1 MLSQLTIPKQNQTK
15 PLAIDR
21 QRLYE
26 MGLEHIQRLSSQI
39 WTDYN
44 VHDPGITTLELL
56 CYALT
61 DLGYRASFPIAD
73 LLASESGN
81 RENMQRQFFTARQ
94 ILPNRPLTLLDYR
107 KLLIDLD
114 SVQNAWLQPVNLTY
128 YADML
133 NGQLFRN
140 NPHLPNIVDVN
151 LAGLYGVKIEYT
163 DDINSV
169 VDKQQII
176 LAVKQK
182 LQANRNLCEDFVQF
196 TDVEVQQFQLCA
208 ELELAPNADVTQVN
222 AEILSQVQEYLSP
235 SVRFYSLSE
244 MLTRQKS
251 DGTPYRVDEIFDGPA
266 LEHGF
271 IDDDQLEKAD
281 LRTEIRLS
289 DIISI
294 MMDITGIQAVRD
306 IVINPQGL
314 SSPLAN
320 KWLIP
325 VATGKQAKLDQEHSR
340 LVFYKRNMPVVPRAV
355 VPQPPNINIVENT
368 VNDLEIPLG
377 TYRELDSY
385 YSYQNHFPAIYGL
398 SEVGLSSAADDER
411 QALAYQLKSY
421 LLFFDQI
428 MANYFAQLSQ
438 VKNLFST
445 DADLQATYFYQ
456 VVDSFTNY
464 SQIYRSHFA
473 VDDFI
478 QLSLFVNK
486 LKLHTDAVSQLL
498 WNNISATVQRMIED
512 YTEEVAQISPLK
524 IALAAQLNQIIR
536 NPAIEPALRLISINL
551 STETRKMLDQNP
563 PPDTALINRMLLQD
577 AYPGEIAKWN
587 QEEPSKFADRRNR
600 FLDHLISRFAEKF
613 HDFAY
618 IMQSR
623 FNSSPASVI
632 QYKCEFLQNY
642 PVISSDRGLAYNY
655 ALTADQDLWDS
666 ANISGLE
673 KRLTKLLGITDDRRR
688 DLNQIDYSILAIT
701 AAESGFQIQN
711 RATQSSILINV
722 SPYASVGLAITAVK
736 DVISSGQIIQN
747 YQSKTA
753 NGQYFFS
760 IVNDNNQE
768 IARSFADFTT
778 EDQRN
783 NAITQTIT
791 WLNSST
797 EGMYLIENILLRPEP
812 TALLADEFL
821 PICPNIYCTDC
832 SEADPYSYHI
842 QIVLP
847 GDDRRGGDIE
857 FRRFA
862 EELIRAEIPA
872 HILPKICWVSKGDMA
887 VLAKHYRDWL
897 YLKAGVNTTQA
908 PEKLR
913 EFITQLF
920 AVKNIY
926 PVQQLRDC
934 DSDEDLPK
942 FILGRTALGTGREN
956 LS

>member
-21 QRLYE
+21 QRLYQI
-26 MGLEHIQRLSSQI
+26 GLEHIQRLSGRI

-44 VHDPGITTLELL
+44 VHDPGLTTLELL

-73 LLASESGN
+73 LLASESDN

-114 SVQNAWLQPVNLTY
+114 GVQNAWLQPIHLTY

-133 NGQLFRN
+133 NGQLLRD
-140 NPHLPNIVDVN
+140 NPHIPGIVDVN

-163 DDINSV
+163 NTIDSV
-169 VDKQQII
+169 IDKQQII
-176 LAVKQK
+176 LAVTQK
-182 LQANRNLCEDFVQF
+182 LQANRNLCEDFVRF
-196 TDVEVQQFQLCA
+196 TAVEVQQFQLCA
-208 ELELAPNADVTQVN
+208 ELELTPNADVAQVN
-222 AEILSQVQEYLSP
+222 ADILSQVQGYLSP
-235 SVRFYSLSE
+235 TVRFYSLTE
-244 MLTRQKS
+244 MLTRKKN
-251 DGTPYRVDEIFDGPA
+251 DGMIYSVDEIFDGPA

-271 IDDDQLEKAD
+271 IDDDELEAAD

-294 MMDITGIQAVRD
+294 IMDIAGVQAVRD

-320 KWLIP
+320 KWLIS
-325 VATGKQAKLDQEHSR
+325 VETGKQAKLDQEHSR
-340 LVFYKRNMPVVPRAV
+340 LVFYKRNMPVVPRTFV
-355 VPQPPNINIVENT
+355 NQLSTINIDPT
-368 VNDLEIPLG
+368 INDLEIPLG
-377 TYRELDSY
+377 TYRKLDSY

-398 SEVGLSSAADDER
+398 SEVGLSSTADAER

-445 DADLQATYFYQ
+445 DADLQSTYFYQ
-456 VVDSFTNY
+456 MVDSFANY
-464 SQIYRSHFA
+464 SQIYRSNFS
-473 VDDFI
+473 DNDFI
-478 QLSLFVNK
+478 QLSSFVNK
-486 LKLHTDAVSQLL
+486 LRFHPDAVSQLL
-498 WNNISATVQRMIED
+498 WNNISAAVQGMIED
-512 YTEEVAQISPLK
+512 YTEDITQIAPLK
-524 IALAAQLNQIIR
+524 TSLAAQLNQIIQD
-536 NPAIEPALRLISINL
+536 PTIYAALRLISIDL
-551 STETRKMLDQNP
+551 STETRQILAQTP
-563 PPDTALINRMLLQD
+563 PPDTSLISRMLLQD

-600 FLDHLISRFAEKF
+600 FLDHLISRFAERF

-655 ALTADQDLWDS
+655 ALTDDQDLWDS
-666 ANISGLE
+666 TNISGLE
-673 KRLTKLLGITDDRRR
+673 KRLTKLLGIADDRRR
-688 DLNQIDYSILAIT
+688 DLNKIDYNILSIT
-701 AAESGFQIQN
+701 AAEFGFQIQN
-711 RATQSSILINV
+711 RAAQISRLINI
-722 SPYASVGLAITAVK
+722 PLYANESLAIAAVK
-736 DVISSGQIIQN
+736 DVIRYGQFVQN
-747 YQSKTA
+747 YQPKIA
-753 NGQYFFS
+753 DGRYFFS

-768 IARSFADFTT
+768 IARSSTDFAT

-783 NAITQTIT
+783 NEITQTIT
-791 WLNSST
+791 WLNSSI

-812 TALLADEFL
+812 ATLLADQFL
-821 PICPNIYCTDC
+821 PICPNIHCTDC
-832 SEADPYSYHI
+832 SEADPYSYHV
-842 QIVLP
+842 QIILP
-847 GDDRRGGDIE
+847 GDDLRGGDIE

-872 HILPKICWVSKGDMA
+872 HILPKICWVSKGDMV
-887 VLAKHYRDWL
+887 VLAKYYRDWL
-897 YLKAGVNTTQA
+897 YLKAGVNITQA

-913 EFITQLF
+913 GFIEQLF

-926 PVQQLRDC
+926 PPQKLRDC
-934 DSDEDLPK
+934 DSVEDLPK
-942 FILGRTALGTGREN
+942 FILGSTALGTGREN

>member
-26 MGLEHIQRLSSQI
+26 IGLEHIQRLSSRI

-73 LLASESGN
+73 LLASESDN

-114 SVQNAWLQPVNLTY
+114 GVQNAWLQPVNLTY

-140 NPHLPNIVDVN
+140 NPHLPNTVAVN

-163 DDINSV
+163 DNINSV

-235 SVRFYSLSE
+235 AVRFYSLNE

-251 DGTPYRVDEIFDGPA
+251 DGTIYSVDEIFDGPG

-271 IDDDQLEKAD
+271 IDDDELEKAD

-294 MMDITGIQAVRD
+294 IMDIVGIQAVRD
-306 IVINPQGL
+306 IVINPQVL
-314 SSPLAN
+314 SSPLTN

-325 VATGKQAKLDQEHSR
+325 VATGKQPRLDQEHSR
-340 LVFYKRNMPVVPRAV
+340 LVFYKRNMPVMPRAV
-355 VPQPPNINIVENT
+355 VHQPPPINIERN

-398 SEVGLSSAADDER
+398 SEVGLSSTVDSER

-478 QLSLFVNK
+478 QLSLFVDE

-498 WNNISATVQRMIED
+498 WNNISAAVQGMIED
-512 YTEEVAQISPLK
+512 YTEEVAQITPLK
-524 IALAAQLNQIIR
+524 TALAAQFNQIIR
-536 NPAIEPALRLISINL
+536 NPAIYPALRLISIDL
-551 STETRKMLDQNP
+551 STETKKVLDQNP
-563 PPDTALINRMLLQD
+563 PPDAALMNRMLLQD
-577 AYPGEIAKWN
+577 AYPGKIAKWN

-600 FLDHLISRFAEKF
+600 FLDHLISRFAERF

-655 ALTADQDLWDS
+655 TLTEDQDLWDS

-673 KRLTKLLGITDDRRR
+673 KRLAKLLGIADDHRR
-688 DLNQIDYSILAIT
+688 DLNQIDYSTFAVT
-701 AAESGFQIQN
+701 AAGFGFQIQN
-711 RATQSSILINV
+711 RATQASILVNI
-722 SPYASVGLAITAVK
+722 PLYANESLAIAAMK
-736 DVISSGQIIQN
+736 DVIRYGQFVHN
-747 YQSKTA
+747 YQPKTA
-753 NGQYFFS
+753 GGEYFFS

-768 IARSFADFTT
+768 IARSFADLAT

-783 NAITQTIT
+783 DAITQTIT
-791 WLNSST
+791 WLNSSG

-812 TALLADEFL
+812 ATLLADQFL

-872 HILPKICWVSKGDMA
+872 HILPKICWVSKGDMT
-887 VLAKHYRDWL
+887 VLGKHYRDWL

-913 EFITQLF
+913 EFIAQLF

-926 PVQQLRDC
+926 PLQQLRDC
-934 DSDEDLPK
+934 DSSEDLPK
-942 FILGRTALGTGREN
+942 FILGRTALGTGKEN